1 MWGGIKGGGGTIADA
16 FARQLRRNATP
27 AERKLWQHLRLLKT
41 EGFHF
46 RRQVSLGG
54 FVADFACHR
63 ARLVI
68 ELDGGQHN
76 EDDAA
81 AHDAART
88 MELQRHGYKVL
99 RFWNIDVLKD
109 TPAVMDQI
117 RLALPLASDL
127 ARMEDDDPH
136 P

>member
-1 MWGGIKGGGGTIADA
+1 
-16 FARQLRRNATP
+16 
-27 AERKLWQHLRLLKT
+27 LWQHLRALKA
-41 EGFHF
+41 EGLHF
-46 RRQVSLGG
+46 RRQVPLAG

-76 EDDAA
+76 EDDAIA
-81 AHDAART
+81 SDAARSA
-88 MELQRHGYKVL
+88 ELRRHGYIVL
-99 RFWNIDVLKD
+99 RFWNHDVLKD
-109 TPAVMDQI
+109 ASAVMDQI

-127 ARMEDDDPH
+127 ARKEDDDPH

>member
-1 MWGGIKGGGGTIADA
+1 LWGGIKGGGRTIADK

-27 AERKLWQHLRLLKT
+27 AERKLWQALRLLKS

-46 RRQVSLGG
+46 RRQVPLAGYI
-54 FVADFACHR
+54 ADFACHR

-76 EDDAA
+76 DDAA
-81 AHDAART
+81 IARDAARST
-88 MELQRHGYKVL
+88 KLCGHRYTVL
-99 RFWNIDVLKD
+99 RFWNHDVLKD
-109 TPAVMDQI
+109 AAAVMDQI

-127 ARMEDDDPH
+127 MLRKDDDPH